1 MKRPISLWLLVF
13 LLLFLSFGGFFGG
26 TFMLL
31 DPSGGALGMDEIL
44 PLLPVPDFVLPGFF
58 LSVVMGILPLVLVYG
73 LIWKPNWKWADQI
86 TAWSGHYWAWTGV
99 MFLGLVLIVW
109 LGVQGLL
116 IGFQWPIQYITLAN
130 GLLILM
136 ATIMP
141 GIRRYYE
148 RP

>member
-26 TFMLL
+26 LFMLL
-31 DPSGGALGMDEIL
+31 DPTGRALGMDVVL
-44 PLLPVPDFVLPGFF
+44 PLLPVPDFVLPGLF
-58 LSVVMGILPLVLVYG
+58 LIVFMGIFPLVLVYG
-73 LIWKPNWKWADQI
+73 LIWKPDSKWADRI

-99 MFLGLVLIVW
+99 IFLGLVLMVW
-109 LGVQGLL
+109 LGFQGVL

-141 GIRRYYE
+141 GIRRFYE